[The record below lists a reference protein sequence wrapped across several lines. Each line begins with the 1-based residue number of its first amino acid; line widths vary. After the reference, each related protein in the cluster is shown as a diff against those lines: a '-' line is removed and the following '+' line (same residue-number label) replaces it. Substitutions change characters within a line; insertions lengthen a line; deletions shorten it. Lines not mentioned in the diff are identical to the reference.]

1 MVASWLRLST
11 SRQAQIQAVCAQDDS
26 MAMGARK
33 AFEECNDWKE
43 QLATMPFLGCDGL
56 PKTGQEWLRRNLLTA
71 TIFIPPNADRAIEMM
86 VKSIQTGEL
95 PSETTFTAAKSL
107 PALEVLAQG
116 SARARSATR

>member
-33 AFEECNDWKE
+33 AFEECEEWRDQIGK
-43 QLATMPFLGCDGL
+43 MPFLGCDGL

-95 PSETTFTAAKSL
+95 PSESTFTAAKSL
-107 PALEVLAQG
+107 PALEVLAQA
-116 SARARSATR
+116 SSRARSAAQ